1 MVLVFK
7 KWWRHRWLRLVV
19 TGIGFWFAL
28 FFTFAMASML
38 DRYNSGR
45 EFDHWQ
51 VLKLYAIGFGHW
63 MLLTPPIHYWSG
75 TPRFVDASFGS
86 KFLQSILM
94 LIASLLVLIAYLLV
108 IAAPV
113 YGDPFDEFLES
124 IRYEQWLWDLVLYVV
139 VLMFGYQTAV
149 LRRSREARLRA
160 AELGKQLAEQQAS
173 LSAREAEYLRGRLG
187 SHFVMN
193 ALSNLVGLMRL
204 GQVRRAEEATILLS
218 DILRNMTGGAV
229 ADECIPVHEEL
240 EDARQYLNFQK
251 IRFPDLDIDFSMTGA
266 ARDVPVP
273 RQILQP
279 ILENVFKH
287 GPRGAVKIQVAAE
300 TQDGRLHLEV
310 CNNMDSETADTTSDG
325 EGMQLTKLRLDS
337 VFGDECTIHR
347 GASGGSYTVVLTMP
361 DTQNGGRG

>member
-1 MVLVFK
+1 MVLAFK
-7 KWWRHRWLRLVV
+7 NWWQHRWLRLVV

-51 VLKLYAIGFGHW
+51 VLELYAVGFGHW
-63 MLLTPPIHYWSG
+63 VLLTPPIHYWSG
-75 TPRFVDASFGS
+75 TPRFVDASFGG
-86 KFLQSILM
+86 KLLQSILM
-94 LIASLLVLIAYLLV
+94 LIASLLVLIAYLLLV
-108 IAAPV
+108 AAPV
-113 YGDPFDEFLES
+113 YGNPFNEFLES

-149 LRRSREARLRA
+149 LRRTREARLRA

-240 EDARQYLNFQK
+240 DDAQQYLNFQK
-251 IRFPDLDIDFSMTGA
+251 IRFPDLDIDFRMTGE

-287 GPRGAVKIQVAAE
+287 GPRGAVKIQVVAE
-300 TQDGRLHLEV
+300 IQAGRLHLKV
-310 CNNMDSETADTTSDG
+310 CNNMDYEAADTASDG
-325 EGMQLTKLRLDS
+325 EGMQLTKLRLES
-337 VFGDECTIHR
+337 VFGGEYAVHR
-347 GASGGSYTVVLTMP
+347 EASGGSYKVTLSMP
-361 DTQNGGRG
+361 DMQNGGQA